1 MAAMAAETKAAVAAV
16 HAHPR
21 VIWMTKSRSKQKDPH
36 QMVGVFP
43 FGPVCLSHNIVLAK
57 EVLI

>member
-1 MAAMAAETKAAVAAV
+1 MAAETKAAVAAV

-36 QMVGVFP
+36 HMVGVFP
-43 FGPVCLSHNIVLAK
+43 FGRAPLSRNIISAK